1 MPTLDR
7 LTEAQALAL
16 LPQLVTLLQDAVNDG
31 ASIGFLRPLSADIA
45 QRFWHGVISDVN
57 QGSRLLLILRDGSMV
72 VGSIQLGLCL
82 KPNGLHRA
90 EVQKLLVHT
99 SARRQGH
106 ARLLM
111 SAIESEARAAGRTL
125 LYLDTEP
132 DQPAEALYRKLGWS
146 VAGAIPDYA
155 CTPDGRLH
163 LTVIFF
169 KKLTP

>member
-1 MPTLDR
+1 MLIPER
-7 LTEAQALAL
+7 LSEAQALAL
-16 LPQLVTLLQDAVNDG
+16 LPQLVTLLQDAVAGG
-31 ASIGFLRPLSADIA
+31 ASIGFLRPLPADVTE
-45 QRFWHGVISDVN
+45 RFWREVIGDVGR
-57 QGSRLLLILRDGSMV
+57 GSRVLLVIRDGTQV

-99 SARRQGH
+99 SARRRGYG
-106 ARLLM
+106 RLLM
-111 SAIESEARAAGRTL
+111 SAVESEARAAGRTL

-163 LTVIFF
+163 PTVIFY
-169 KKLTP
+169 KQLAP